1 MRDKRGKVMSV
12 SLKEIIE
19 AGGYDLTT
27 KDDIIWLLSKQDEFN
42 DLIEEAEDRLEQIEE
57 EDENDTSR

>member
-1 MRDKRGKVMSV
+1 MSV
-12 SLKEIIE
+12 SLREVIE
-19 AGGYDLTT
+19 AGGYDLTA

-57 EDENDTSR
+57 EEENDTSR